1 MPSGSKKR
9 KAAKKKKEKGAN
21 NSTTHSHE
29 DQDLKVH
36 DEKESVGGE
45 ANSPASQDH
54 HNHQHRFTEGEEEGM
69 EQREDISSV
78 RSMVTESESMVGV
91 NSNGD
96 STEEMAVKEANA
108 QIDWEL
114 KHEADS
120 DGKNGSIEYVES
132 VKESHGGRMSH
143 DGGRSSSSSSSS
155 DDESHV
161 IDKNIVMIEYRESK
175 EDALNSVAESDAF
188 EDVVK
193 IARLPEITP
202 VTDGVSIID
211 DYNLA
216 VDEPK
221 EEAYDTPSVNL
232 VRPADLPEVTE
243 VTDSVLVMDAYN
255 LAADEPKE
263 QSYDAP
269 SVNLVKPV
277 DLPEVAQ
284 LKDDVPVIE
293 TYSLVVGKLTEETYN
308 SVVETIPVVGSENV
322 SKEVVRANDSSTV
335 ESAIC
340 SNLLELGLK
349 ENGKNDTLG
358 VLPVVMDM
366 GSQPKK
372 DKVILTAVESSAVS
386 SVATASSA
394 RVDEDKLFP
403 SSSVPAV
410 DNSNGADLIKD
421 SVITEA
427 SDSQH
432 SFGSVG
438 PTTSANTIL
447 EELLW
452 TVGGV
457 CRVTGWIVTGER
469 QAERIRRLYLKTIL
483 RQDIAFF
490 DTETTTREVIGRM
503 SGDTI
508 LIQDAMG
515 EKVGKF
521 IQLMSTFIGGFAIA
535 FARGWLLSLVL
546 LTCIPALVIAGG
558 GMAIIMTRMSSRG
571 QVAYAEAG
579 NVVEQT
585 VGGASFTGEKLAINK
600 YNSKLQ
606 IAYAATTQQGLAS
619 GIGLGTMLVII
630 FSSYGLAIWYGS
642 KLIIDK
648 GYNGGVVINVI
659 MAIMTGGMSL
669 GQTSPCLN
677 SFAAGQAA
685 AYKMFETIKRK
696 PQIDVYD
703 TSGIA
708 MEDIKGEI
716 ELKDVH
722 FRYPARPD
730 VQIFSG
736 FSLQVPSGT
745 TTALVG
751 QSGSGKSTVI
761 SLLQRF
767 YDPEAGEVLIDG
779 INLKKFQLKWIREKM
794 GLVSQEPILFGT
806 TIGENIAYGK
816 ENATNEEIRTAI
828 ELANAAKFIDKL
840 PKGLDTMVGEH
851 GSQLSGRQKQRIAIA
866 RAILKNPKIL
876 LLDEATSALDAE
888 SERVVQDALTNIMSS
903 RTTVVVAHRLTTI
916 RNADLIAVVQ
926 EGKIV
931 ERGTHGELIKDPEGA
946 YSQLIRLQEGTN
958 KVEDPR
964 RSDIDNLDTIQD
976 VDITMGRSAS
986 QILSMRRSISRG
998 SSGSQRSFRISFG
1011 LHGPIG
1017 IQTDIEG
1024 EESSKRSETDDKKR
1038 RQVSI
1043 KRLMYL
1049 NKPELPVL
1057 LLGSIAA
1064 GINGVTFPIF
1074 GLLLSTAIKIFYE
1087 PHDELRKDS
1096 RFWALMFVGLGV
1108 VILFVAPV
1116 QNYFFGIAGGRLIM
1130 QIRAL
1135 MFEKAVH
1142 QEISW
1147 FDNPKNSRFGARL
1160 STDALTV
1167 RSLVGDSLAQIV
1179 QNITTIIAGLV
1190 ISFTA
1195 NWMLALIILSVL
1207 PLVGLQGFFQ
1217 IKFLKGFIE
1226 DAKVMYEDASQVAND
1241 AVGSIRT
1248 VASFCAEKKVI
1259 EMYKNKCEAPMKHG
1273 VRIGLVSGIG
1283 FGSSLFALY
1292 CTNAFCFYIGAV
1304 LVQHGKATFGE
1315 VFKVFFALTISAMGV
1330 SQTTALAPD
1339 TNKAKDSAAS
1349 IFEIIDSKPK
1359 IDSSSNEGTT
1369 LATITGDIEFKHV
1382 SFNYPTRPDV
1392 QIFRDLC
1399 LTIPS
1404 GKSTVI
1410 SLIER
1415 FYDPES
1421 GHIFLDGVEIQKLK
1435 LSWLRQQMGLV
1446 SQEPVLFNET
1456 IWTNIAYGK
1465 QGEAAEEEIIAA
1477 AKAANVHNFI
1487 SALPHGYDTNVGERG
1502 VQLSGGQKQR
1512 IAIVR
1517 AIVKDPK
1524 TLLLDEATS
1533 ALDAESER
1541 VVQDALDRVM
1551 MNRTTIV
1558 VAHRLTTIRCA
1569 DVIAVVKNGV
1579 IAEKGT
1585 HDVLMKITDGA
1596 YASLVALHM
1605 ASSK

>member
-1 MPSGSKKR
+1 
-9 KAAKKKKEKGAN
+9 
-21 NSTTHSHE
+21 
-29 DQDLKVH
+29 
-36 DEKESVGGE
+36 
-45 ANSPASQDH
+45 
-54 HNHQHRFTEGEEEGM
+54 
-69 EQREDISSV
+69 
-78 RSMVTESESMVGV
+78 
-91 NSNGD
+91 
-96 STEEMAVKEANA
+96 
-108 QIDWEL
+108 
-114 KHEADS
+114 
-120 DGKNGSIEYVES
+120 
-132 VKESHGGRMSH
+132 
-143 DGGRSSSSSSSS
+143 
-155 DDESHV
+155 
-161 IDKNIVMIEYRESK
+161 
-175 EDALNSVAESDAF
+175 
-188 EDVVK
+188 
-193 IARLPEITP
+193 
-202 VTDGVSIID
+202 
-211 DYNLA
+211 
-216 VDEPK
+216 
-221 EEAYDTPSVNL
+221 
-232 VRPADLPEVTE
+232 
-243 VTDSVLVMDAYN
+243 
-255 LAADEPKE
+255 
-263 QSYDAP
+263 
-269 SVNLVKPV
+269 
-277 DLPEVAQ
+277 
-284 LKDDVPVIE
+284 
-293 TYSLVVGKLTEETYN
+293 
-308 SVVETIPVVGSENV
+308 
-322 SKEVVRANDSSTV
+322 
-335 ESAIC
+335 
-340 SNLLELGLK
+340 
-349 ENGKNDTLG
+349 
-358 VLPVVMDM
+358 
-366 GSQPKK
+366 
-372 DKVILTAVESSAVS
+372 
-386 SVATASSA
+386 
-394 RVDEDKLFP
+394 
-403 SSSVPAV
+403 
-410 DNSNGADLIKD
+410 
-421 SVITEA
+421 
-427 SDSQH
+427 
-432 SFGSVG
+432 
-438 PTTSANTIL
+438 
-447 EELLW
+447 
-452 TVGGV
+452 
-457 CRVTGWIVTGER
+457 
-469 QAERIRRLYLKTIL
+469 
-483 RQDIAFF
+483 
-490 DTETTTREVIGRM
+490 
-503 SGDTI
+503 
-508 LIQDAMG
+508 
-515 EKVGKF
+515 
-521 IQLMSTFIGGFAIA
+521 
-535 FARGWLLSLVL
+535 
-546 LTCIPALVIAGG
+546 
-558 GMAIIMTRMSSRG
+558 MSSRG

-585 VGGASFTGEKLAINK
+585 VGGIRTVASFTGEKLAINK

-696 PQIDVYD
+696 PQIDAYD
-703 TSGIA
+703 TSGIV

-851 GSQLSGRQKQRIAIA
+851 GTQLSGGQKQRIAIA

-888 SERVVQDALTNIMSS
+888 SERVVQDALTNIMSN

-976 VDITMGRSAS
+976 VDITMGRSAR

-998 SSGSQRSFRISFG
+998 SSGG
-1011 LHGPIG
+1011 
-1017 IQTDIEG
+1017 
-1024 EESSKRSETDDKKR
+1024 K
-1038 RQVSI
+1038 
-1043 KRLMYL
+1043 
-1049 NKPELPVL
+1049 
-1057 LLGSIAA
+1057 
-1064 GINGVTFPIF
+1064 
-1074 GLLLSTAIKIFYE
+1074 
-1087 PHDELRKDS
+1087 
-1096 RFWALMFVGLGV
+1096 
-1108 VILFVAPV
+1108 
-1116 QNYFFGIAGGRLIM
+1116 LIM
-1130 QIRAL
+1130 RIRAL
-1135 MFEKAVH
+1135 TFEKTVH

-1147 FDNPKNSRFGARL
+1147 FDNPKNSSGAVGARL
-1160 STDALTV
+1160 STDASTV

-1217 IKFLKGFIE
+1217 FKFLKGFSE

-1259 EMYKNKCEAPMKHG
+1259 EMYKNKCEAPTKHG

-1292 CTNAFCFYIGAV
+1292 CTYAFCFYIGAV

-1315 VFKVFFALTISAMGV
+1315 VFKVFFALTISAMGI
-1330 SQTTALAPD
+1330 SQTTALATD

-1369 LATITGDIEFKHV
+1369 LATINGDIEFKHV
-1382 SFNYPTRPDV
+1382 SFKYPTRPDV

-1399 LTIPS
+1399 LTIPSGKTVALVGESGS

-1456 IWTNIAYGK
+1456 IRTNIAYGK
-1465 QGEAAEEEIIAA
+1465 KGEAAEEEIIAA
-1477 AKAANVHNFI
+1477 TKAANAHNFI

-1512 IAIVR
+1512 IAIAR

-1524 TLLLDEATS
+1524 ILLLDEATS

-1551 MNRTTIV
+1551 VNRTTIV
-1558 VAHRLTTIRCA
+1558 VAHRLTTIRGA

-1605 ASSK
+1605 TSSK